1 LSIFAIKKQ
10 EGRVMISQIWHS
22 YRRLPLW
29 VQAWVSVILVPV
41 NAASLAFLSEPW
53 GLWIAAMAVGAMLL
67 NGVIMLA
74 ERGFSKLMALPH
86 VLIWTPM
93 LGLVLWLLAQDI
105 APAYRIYLLI
115 LLAVD
120 VVSLI
125 FDVIDTRKW
134 VSGDRKIA

>member
-1 LSIFAIKKQ
+1 
-10 EGRVMISQIWHS
+10 MISQIWHS

-29 VQAWVSVILVPV
+29 VQAWVSFILVPV

-53 GLWIAAMAVGAMLL
+53 GLWLAAMAVGAMLL

-134 VSGDRKIA
+134 VSGDRNIA

>member
-1 LSIFAIKKQ
+1 
-10 EGRVMISQIWHS
+10 MISEIWHS

-29 VQAWVSVILVPV
+29 VQAWVSFILVPV

-53 GLWIAAMAVGAMLL
+53 GLWLAAMAVGAMLL

-105 APAYRIYLLI
+105 APAYRTYLLI

-120 VVSLI
+120 VVSLV

-134 VSGDRKIA
+134 LSGDRKIA

>member
-1 LSIFAIKKQ
+1 
-10 EGRVMISQIWHS
+10 MISQIWHS

-29 VQAWVSVILVPV
+29 VQAWVSFILVPV

-53 GLWIAAMAVGAMLL
+53 GLWLAAMAVGAMLL

-115 LLAVD
+115 LLAID

>member
-1 LSIFAIKKQ
+1 
-10 EGRVMISQIWHS
+10 MISQIWHS

-115 LLAVD
+115 LLAID

-134 VSGDRKIA
+134 VSGDRNIA

>member
-1 LSIFAIKKQ
+1 
-10 EGRVMISQIWHS
+10 MISQIWHS

-29 VQAWVSVILVPV
+29 VQAWVSFILVPV

-53 GLWIAAMAVGAMLL
+53 GLWLAAMAVGAMLL

-115 LLAVD
+115 LL
-120 VVSLI
+120 
-125 FDVIDTRKW
+125 
-134 VSGDRKIA
+134 

>member
-1 LSIFAIKKQ
+1 
-10 EGRVMISQIWHS
+10 MISQIWHS

-134 VSGDRKIA
+134 VSGDRNIA

>member
-1 LSIFAIKKQ
+1 LGIFAKKKQ
-10 EGRVMISQIWHS
+10 QGGAMISEIFHS

-53 GLWIAAMAVGAMLL
+53 GLWIAALAVGAMLL
-67 NGVIMLA
+67 NGVIMLV

-105 APAYRIYLLI
+105 APAYRTYLLI

-120 VVSLI
+120 AVSLI

-134 VSGDRKIA
+134 LSGDRKIA

>member
-1 LSIFAIKKQ
+1 
-10 EGRVMISQIWHS
+10 MISEIWHS

-53 GLWIAAMAVGAMLL
+53 GLWLAALAVGAMLC
-67 NGVIMLA
+67 NGVIMLV

-93 LGLVLWLLAQDI
+93 LGLVLWLLAQNI
-105 APAYRIYLLI
+105 SPAYRTYLLI

-120 VVSLI
+120 LVSLV

-134 VSGDRKIA
+134 LSGDRKIA

>member
-1 LSIFAIKKQ
+1 
-10 EGRVMISQIWHS
+10 MISEVFHS

-29 VQAWVSVILVPV
+29 VQVWVSFILVPV

-53 GLWIAAMAVGAMLL
+53 GLWIAALAVGAMLL
-67 NGVIMLA
+67 NGVIMLV

-86 VLIWTPM
+86 VLIWIPM

-105 APAYRIYLLI
+105 APACRIYLLI

-120 VVSLI
+120 LVSLI
-125 FDVIDTRKW
+125 FDLIDTRKW
-134 VSGDRKIA
+134 LSGDRKIA

>member
-1 LSIFAIKKQ
+1 
-10 EGRVMISQIWHS
+10 MISGIFHS

-29 VQAWVSVILVPV
+29 VQAWVSFILVPV
-41 NAASLAFLSEPW
+41 NAASLAFLSEPF
-53 GLWIAAMAVGAMLL
+53 GLWLAALAVGAMLL
-67 NGVIMLA
+67 NGVIMLV

-105 APAYRIYLLI
+105 APDYRIYLLI

-120 VVSLI
+120 VISLV

>member
-1 LSIFAIKKQ
+1 
-10 EGRVMISQIWHS
+10 MISEIWHS

-41 NAASLAFLSEPW
+41 NTASLAFLSEPF
-53 GLWIAAMAVGAMLL
+53 GLWVAALAVGAMLL
-67 NGVIMLA
+67 NGVMMLV

-93 LGLVLWLLAQDI
+93 LGLVLWLLAQEI
-105 APAYRIYLLI
+105 APDYRIYLLI

-120 VVSLI
+120 VISLV

-134 VSGDRKIA
+134 LSGDRKIA